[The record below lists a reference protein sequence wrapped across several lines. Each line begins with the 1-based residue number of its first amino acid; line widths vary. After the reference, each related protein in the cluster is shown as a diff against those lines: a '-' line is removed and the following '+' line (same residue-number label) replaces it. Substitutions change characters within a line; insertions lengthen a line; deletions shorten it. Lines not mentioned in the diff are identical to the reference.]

1 MCGGG
6 GRGRDQRRQEL
17 LGLHAA
23 GEGLLAA
30 VAVAVPLPGVARAAQ
45 DAHHAADIVDIVDIR
60 YHYLYGLR
68 ITSCRRYQ
76 TNLFRGT
83 SVDYTS
89 VGGKAVE
96 DIVDIVDVDI

>member
-1 MCGGG
+1 MQAPARGVTQRGGG

-45 DAHHAADIVDIVDIR
+45 DAHHAADITDIVDIK
-60 YHYLYGLR
+60 YHYHYGLR
-68 ITSCRRYQ
+68 ITSCIPTHIEQ
-76 TNLFRGT
+76 VCLTLG
-83 SVDYTS
+83 
-89 VGGKAVE
+89 
-96 DIVDIVDVDI
+96 